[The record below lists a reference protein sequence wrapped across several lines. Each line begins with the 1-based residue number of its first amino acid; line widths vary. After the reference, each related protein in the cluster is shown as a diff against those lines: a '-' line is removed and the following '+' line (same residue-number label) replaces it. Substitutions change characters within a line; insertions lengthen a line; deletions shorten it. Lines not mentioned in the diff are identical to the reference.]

1 MHGCQETAVRDD
13 GLVADIK
20 RGRAARNVK
29 LATIPVG
36 FAGRAALGLGKRL
49 TGKSKDEVQA
59 ELLEKAANQLFTVL
73 GELKGGA
80 MKVGQALSVMEAAIP
95 PEFGEP
101 YREALTKLQ
110 KDAPPLPAPKVHR
123 VLDGQLGTKWRERF
137 QSFDDTPV
145 ASASIGQVHK
155 GVWSDGREVAVKIQY
170 PGADEALRAD
180 LKTMQRL
187 VSVFKQLAPGADVE
201 GVVDELIERTE
212 MELDY
217 RLEADN
223 QRAFAKAYQGHPHFV
238 VPHVVASSP
247 KVMISEWIDGTPMAQ
262 IIREGTPDER
272 DLCGTRLIELT
283 FDAPARLGMI
293 HGDAHPGNFMMLPD
307 GRMGVIDFGAVG
319 PLPDGLPVE
328 IGQIIC
334 LARDKK
340 YDELL
345 PAMERVGF
353 IQKGEQVSVR
363 EIDDMLRQYVEP
375 IEVDVFHYTRRW
387 LQKMA
392 AANMNVSAEQIRTAR
407 AMDLPAKLAIPLRV
421 IASTVAISC
430 QLDAH
435 VPTRELAAKF
445 VPGFVEPEP
454 AQ

>member
-1 MHGCQETAVRDD
+1 M
-13 GLVADIK
+13 VADIK
-20 RGRAARNVK
+20 RGRAARNAK

-49 TGKSKDEVQA
+49 TGKSRDEVNA
-59 ELLEKAANQLFTVL
+59 ELMEKAANQLFTVL

-80 MKVGQALSVMEAAIP
+80 MKVGQALSVLEAAIP
-95 PEFGEP
+95 EEFGEP

-110 KDAPPLPAPKVHR
+110 KDAPPLPAAKVHR
-123 VLDGQLGTKWRERF
+123 VLDGQLGTKWRSRF
-137 QSFDDTPV
+137 TSFDDTPV

-180 LKTMQRL
+180 LKTMQRM
-187 VSVFKQLAPGADVE
+187 VSVFKQLAPGADIQ

-223 QRAFAKAYQGHPHFV
+223 QRAFAKAYQDDPHFV

-247 KVMISEWIDGTPMAQ
+247 KVMITEWIDGKPMAQ
-262 IIREGTPDER
+262 IIRDGTVDER

-283 FDAPARLGMI
+283 FDAPARLGMM

-307 GRMGVIDFGAVG
+307 GRMAVIDFGAVA
-319 PLPDGLPVE
+319 PLPGGLPVE
-328 IGQIIC
+328 IGMIIR
-334 LARDKK
+334 LARDKD
-340 YDELL
+340 YDQLL
-345 PAMERVGF
+345 PTMEKVGF
-353 IQKGEQVSVR
+353 IQKGEQVSAR

-375 IEVDVFHYTRRW
+375 IEVDVFHYTRKW

-392 AANMNVSAEQIRTAR
+392 AANMAVSPQQLKTAR
-407 AMDLPAKLAIPLRV
+407 QMDLPAKLAIPLRV
-421 IASTVAISC
+421 IASTVAISA

-454 AQ
+454 AH